1 MIKNSEI
8 SKNFVNFTNYNSIPS
23 YTFQNRKYT
32 ILEALIVYLRE
43 RKKLSFRKI
52 SALINRDLR
61 YTYHSYQNAKKKELT
76 TQYTIQTKFIWIP
89 LSIFT
94 NRKLSALE
102 VLVSYLK
109 EEFSLTY
116 HEIALLLKRDD
127 RTIWTVYQRA
137 RKKNVKPK

>member
-23 YTFQNRKYT
+23 YIFQNRKYT

-137 RKKNVKPK
+137 GKKNVKPK

>member
-1 MIKNSEI
+1 LIKSSEI
-8 SKNFVNFTNYNSIPS
+8 SKNFVNFNNHNSIPA
-23 YTFQNRKYT
+23 YIFQNRKYT

-61 YTYHSYQNAKKKELT
+61 YIYHSYQNAKKKELT
-76 TQYTIQTKFIWIP
+76 TQYIIQTKFIWIP

-94 NRKLSALE
+94 NRKFSALE

-109 EEFSLTY
+109 EEFSLSY
-116 HEIALLLKRDD
+116 HEIAILLKRDD

-137 RKKNVKPK
+137 GKKNAKSK

>member
-1 MIKNSEI
+1 LIKSSEI
-8 SKNFVNFTNYNSIPS
+8 SKIFINFNNHNSIPS
-23 YTFQNRKYT
+23 YIFQNRKYT
-32 ILEALIVYLRE
+32 ILEALTVYLRE

-76 TQYTIQTKFIWIP
+76 TQYIIQTKFIWIP

-137 RKKNVKPK
+137 GKKNVKPK

>member
-1 MIKNSEI
+1 MIKSSEI
-8 SKNFVNFTNYNSIPS
+8 SKNFVNFDNYNSIPA
-23 YTFQNRKYT
+23 YIFQNRKYT

-76 TQYTIQTKFIWIP
+76 TQYIIQTKFIWIP

-94 NRKLSALE
+94 NRKFSALE

-109 EEFSLTY
+109 EELSLTY
-116 HEIALLLKRDD
+116 HEIALMLKRDD

-137 RKKNVKPK
+137 GKKNVKSK

>member
-137 RKKNVKPK
+137 GKKNVKPK

>member
-1 MIKNSEI
+1 MIRNSEI
-8 SKNFVNFTNYNSIPS
+8 SKNFINFNNHNSIPS
-23 YTFQNRKYT
+23 YVFQNRKYT
-32 ILEALIVYLRE
+32 VLESLVVYLRE

-61 YTYHSYQNAKKKELT
+61 YTYHSYQNAKKKELI

-89 LSIFT
+89 VNIFSNT
-94 NRKLSALE
+94 KLSALE
-102 VLVSYLK
+102 AIVSYLK

-116 HEIALLLKRDD
+116 HKIAILLKRDD

-137 RKKNVKPK
+137 EKKNVKSK

>member
-1 MIKNSEI
+1 LIKNSEI

>member
-8 SKNFVNFTNYNSIPS
+8 SKNFVNFDNHNSIPI
-23 YTFQNRKYT
+23 YIFQNRKYT

-61 YTYHSYQNAKKKELT
+61 YSYHSYQNAKKKELT
-76 TQYTIQTKFIWIP
+76 TQYIIQTKFIWIP
-89 LSIFT
+89 VNIFSNT
-94 NRKLSALE
+94 KLSALE
-102 VLVSYLK
+102 AIVSYLK

-116 HEIALLLKRDD
+116 HEIALMLKRDE

>member
-1 MIKNSEI
+1 MIKSSEI
-8 SKNFVNFTNYNSIPS
+8 SKNFVNFNNYNSIPS
-23 YTFQNRKYT
+23 YIFQNRKYT
-32 ILEALIVYLRE
+32 ILEALIVCLRE
-43 RKKLSFRKI
+43 RKNLSFRKI

-61 YTYHSYQNAKKKELT
+61 YTYHSYQNAKKKELI

-94 NRKLSALE
+94 NRKFSALE

-109 EEFSLTY
+109 EKFSLTY
-116 HEIALLLKRDD
+116 HEIALLVKRDD

-137 RKKNVKPK
+137 KKKNVKSK

>member
-8 SKNFVNFTNYNSIPS
+8 SKNFVNFANYDSIPS
-23 YTFQNRKYT
+23 YIFQNRKYT

-43 RKKLSFRKI
+43 RKNLSFRKI